1 MPRWSLFDH
10 LKNLFVTKIP
20 YKDLSDEDKKSWN
33 TYMIH
38 RYLSMDRELLPLVN
52 DVQSQRI
59 PDDMVMAFWM
69 SMLPKRQ
76 KYSKYVK
83 GVKTIFDPEEI
94 DIISKHYEC
103 GRFDAEFIRTLYDEV
118 PQGKEELNYLL
129 EQYGATA
136 SIDKG
141 TNVSNKKV
149 KSSKKVKKS

>member
-1 MPRWSLFDH
+1 
-10 LKNLFVTKIP
+10 
-20 YKDLSDEDKKSWN
+20 
-33 TYMIH
+33 
-38 RYLSMDRELLPLVN
+38 
-52 DVQSQRI
+52 
-59 PDDMVMAFWM
+59 
-69 SMLPKRQ
+69 MLPKRQ